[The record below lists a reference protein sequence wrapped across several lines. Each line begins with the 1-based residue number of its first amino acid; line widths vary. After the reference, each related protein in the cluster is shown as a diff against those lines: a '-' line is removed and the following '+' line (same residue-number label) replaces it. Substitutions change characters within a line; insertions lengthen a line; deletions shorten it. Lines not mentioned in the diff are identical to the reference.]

1 MQFVAPPVILAS
13 ASVVGKKEGEGP
25 LRDCFDSVSQDTY
38 FGTKSW
44 EQAESAMLRQCF
56 DLVCQK
62 AGLLPEQLD
71 YVLSGDL
78 LNQCVGSA
86 YAMRDIGVPYLGLYG
101 ACSTMAESLSLA
113 AMLIDGGYAEHA
125 AALTSSHFCSAERQ
139 YRFPLEY
146 GGVRTPTA
154 QWTVTGSGALI
165 LGAAGSGPRV
175 TMVTTGKIADAGITD
190 ANNMGA
196 AMAPAAYETL
206 RAHFADT
213 GRTPDYYDLIVTGDL
228 GKIGHTVVTRLFQD
242 DGIELEGLYTDCGL
256 LIYRPGGAGR
266 TRRRLRLR
274 MQRSRARG
282 ASAEAAG
289 RRPDPAA
296 VVCGDRRAHVAH
308 RIHAGRKHPRNL
320 PRRGDR
326 NAGEHMILGYVKA
339 FLVGAV
345 LCMIGQILIDKTK
358 LTPARILTL
367 YVVAGVVLGAVG
379 VYGPF
384 AKWAGAGATVP
395 LTGFGNLLAKGVRD
409 AVAEKGVLGAFTG
422 GFEAGAAGI
431 CAAIFFGLLVAMC
444 FKSKD
449 KQ

>member
-1 MQFVAPPVILAS
+1 MQFAAPPVILAS

-25 LRDCFDSVSQDTY
+25 LHDCFDSVSQDTY

-44 EQAESAMLRQCF
+44 EQAESDMLRQCF

-62 AGLLPEQLD
+62 AGLPPEQLD

-206 RAHFADT
+206 KAHFADT

-228 GKIGHTVVTRLFQD
+228 GKLGRELLLELFRQD
-242 DGIELEGLYTDCGL
+242 GVDLSTNHNDCGL
-256 LIYRPGGAGR
+256 MIFDLENQDVHCGGSGCGC
-266 TRRRLRLR
+266 
-274 MQRSRARG
+274 S
-282 ASAEAAG
+282 AS
-289 RRPDPAA
+289 
-296 VVCGDRRAHVAH
+296 V
-308 RIHAGRKHPRNL
+308 
-320 PRRGDR
+320 
-326 NAGEHMILGYVKA
+326 
-339 FLVGAV
+339 
-345 LCMIGQILIDKTK
+345 
-358 LTPARILTL
+358 
-367 YVVAGVVLGAVG
+367 
-379 VYGPF
+379 
-384 AKWAGAGATVP
+384 
-395 LTGFGNLLAKGVRD
+395 LTGYLLNGMREGRWKNI
-409 AVAEKGVLGAFTG
+409 LFCPTGALHSPTSAFQG
-422 GFEAGAAGI
+422 ESVPGI
-431 CAAIFFGLLVAMC
+431 CHAIAISAV
-444 FKSKD
+444 K
-449 KQ
+449 